1 MFQNLQPD
9 IKRQRKF
16 RLITLLI
23 SIIGICF
30 VLEIS
35 GHFRLQFALKK
46 ELPVEVMKKMIDW
59 VDYFHHHRGA
69 VWLSNK
75 DSPQSLVFEIVI
87 QGDEFILLQGDS
99 WIERIETN
107 FANGKPKKNGESVF
121 FNALDPSLKSLGYI
135 NAGIGSFS
143 PSLAEGQLQFLKKN
157 EINPKYIVLYID
169 QTDFGDE
176 LFRYS
181 QLIKR
186 DNGAISSISEDNY
199 FQFKSQYKEIV
210 DFYDSNIKAIGFIR
224 YEITKIFRKLKKDE
238 NIIDLDKIL
247 SPLSRQ
253 LSEEENEKIKE
264 SIRGY
269 INEALKSNKLEKLLI
284 VTHPHLK
291 HLDGVNRF
299 TNQMHDFVLTVL
311 QELNQDDRSRVC
323 ITKIDPISTYQFKF
337 LSDVFFVDDP
347 TSHLKPEYQTIHFP
361 MALAKSLNACLNI
374 QKK

>member
-107 FANGKPKKNGESVF
+107 FANGKPKKMES
-121 FNALDPSLKSLGYI
+121 L
-135 NAGIGSFS
+135 SF
-143 PSLAEGQLQFLKKN
+143 LMH
-157 EINPKYIVLYID
+157 
-169 QTDFGDE
+169 
-176 LFRYS
+176 
-181 QLIKR
+181 
-186 DNGAISSISEDNY
+186 
-199 FQFKSQYKEIV
+199 
-210 DFYDSNIKAIGFIR
+210 
-224 YEITKIFRKLKKDE
+224 
-238 NIIDLDKIL
+238 
-247 SPLSRQ
+247 
-253 LSEEENEKIKE
+253 
-264 SIRGY
+264 SIR
-269 INEALKSNKLEKLLI
+269 
-284 VTHPHLK
+284 HLNR
-291 HLDGVNRF
+291 LD
-299 TNQMHDFVLTVL
+299 TLM
-311 QELNQDDRSRVC
+311 QELGVFLRV
-323 ITKIDPISTYQFKF
+323 
-337 LSDVFFVDDP
+337 
-347 TSHLKPEYQTIHFP
+347 
-361 MALAKSLNACLNI
+361 
-374 QKK
+374 